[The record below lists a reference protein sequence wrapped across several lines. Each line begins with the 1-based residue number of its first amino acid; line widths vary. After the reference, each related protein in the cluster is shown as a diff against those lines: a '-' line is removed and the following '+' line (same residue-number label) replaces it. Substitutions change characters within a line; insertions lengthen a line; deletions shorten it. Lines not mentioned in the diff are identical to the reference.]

1 MKIRPSFL
9 GSVGFLVYLT
19 DSYVKLESSSM
30 SIGYALKG
38 RGQMVFRGIAIFC
51 LMVVFSGCFPPSEKK
66 SMRDLKARL
75 EIVDSLQLDVITSSL
90 NLMDIHDS
98 SGHLLFIETEP
109 PVFYVVS
116 QKGNVILRKTLP
128 VDGPESVGNSILS
141 AEFFK
146 DGVALMGRKTINIYD
161 KNFDFKQSLKIPS
174 FPIGMVYLG
183 FNHLQE
189 AEINGAKYLTVFNGA
204 RTDFSADQPEYY
216 QQFNVMDYVNPNV
229 GEFKPVG
236 KLQPGSRYLDNKVHK
251 FLKPAFHTTGPLIH
265 YALDTDT
272 VLYTIDLNTE
282 AVVSAVK
289 IPFDDFVLS
298 SGLTMGRE
306 GADVQSQPQ
315 DWPGRITNL
324 FYVNDLHVVLYNP
337 GIKLSKIEALNGV
350 YEGRALRDKYDS
362 LNSKRYLIL
371 KDGKRLNNDTNLSAR
386 LFDVVQVSPDGY
398 LWASQHV
405 EWFEH
410 EPDQVTFYKL
420 KLLMD

>member
-1 MKIRPSFL
+1 M
-9 GSVGFLVYLT
+9 
-19 DSYVKLESSSM
+19 
-30 SIGYALKG
+30 A
-38 RGQMVFRGIAIFC
+38 
-51 LMVVFSGCFPPSEKK
+51 VFSGCFPPSEKK
-66 SMRDLKARL
+66 SLHDLRARL
-75 EIVDSLQLDVITSSL
+75 EVVDSLQLDVLTSSL

-109 PVFYVVS
+109 PVVYVFN
-116 QKGNVILRKTLP
+116 QKGDRIKRKTLP
-128 VDGPESVGNSILS
+128 VDGPESVGNNILS

-146 DGVALMGRKTINIYD
+146 DGVALMGRRTINIYD
-161 KNFDFKQSLKIPS
+161 KNLNFQQSLRIPS
-174 FPIGMVYLG
+174 SPKGMVYLG

-189 AEINGAKYLTVFNGA
+189 AEINGAKYLTVFNGV
-204 RTDFSADQPEYY
+204 RTDFPANQPEYY
-216 QQFNVMDYVNPNV
+216 QQFNVMDYVNPNI
-229 GEFKPVG
+229 GEFKPIG
-236 KLQPGSRYLDNKVHK
+236 KLQSGSRFLDNKVHR
-251 FLKPAFHTTGPLIH
+251 FLKPTFHTAGHLLY

-282 AVVSAVK
+282 SVVNEVK

-298 SGLTMGRE
+298 PGLTMGRAGMDE
-306 GADVQSQPQ
+306 QSQPT

-337 GIKLSKIEALNGV
+337 GIKLSKMEALKGV
-350 YEGRALRDKYDS
+350 YEDGALRERYDS

-371 KDGKRLNNDTNLSAR
+371 KDGKRLNKDIELSAR